1 MFIRG
6 QTLSVR
12 IMELG
17 LITVV
22 AFLVADIAALLI
34 EQRLD
39 VPVLSAVSIASPDP
53 PLEESSPRALMT
65 SVMQRRL
72 FGQAS
77 DPSEAQRHRPR
88 LPVSQRMRLLGTIVG
103 DPSYAILED
112 VNTLHQDL
120 YRLHDRLDGTAHIAA
135 IERNKI
141 TVASGS
147 SVEILEVSV
156 QEGGVAK
163 AVEPVPI
170 PETLA
175 RRVVLDRELVQGG
188 YENLSKLMTQGRV
201 TPSFDNGKPNGF
213 LVREIA
219 TGSLF
224 DRAGLRNNDVLQ
236 RINGVEVNDP
246 ETLFKMFLAL
256 KDDSSIAL
264 DVLRAGRV
272 QTYAYE
278 IR

>member
-1 MFIRG
+1 SQILLGFLQRVRPGVRMLIRG

-17 LITVV
+17 LITLG

-77 DPSEAQRHRPR
+77 DPPDAQRQRPR

-120 YRLHDRLDGTAHIAA
+120 YRL
-135 IERNKI
+135 
-141 TVASGS
+141 
-147 SVEILEVSV
+147 
-156 QEGGVAK
+156 
-163 AVEPVPI
+163 
-170 PETLA
+170 
-175 RRVVLDRELVQGG
+175 
-188 YENLSKLMTQGRV
+188 
-201 TPSFDNGKPNGF
+201 
-213 LVREIA
+213 
-219 TGSLF
+219 
-224 DRAGLRNNDVLQ
+224 
-236 RINGVEVNDP
+236 
-246 ETLFKMFLAL
+246 
-256 KDDSSIAL
+256 
-264 DVLRAGRV
+264 
-272 QTYAYE
+272 
-278 IR
+278 